1 MVKQMIR
8 KIADNITSPLGFTTI
23 DNYKAVCEGRS
34 CLKRYEGKW
43 ELPEPFV
50 ASLFQKGQIEDMF
63 LSEIHSDITYTRFE
77 KMVLLSATK
86 AIENSGIDASSEK
99 TIFILS
105 TTKGNVS
112 LLEKNDLGVD
122 DDRVL
127 LGVTAS
133 IISRHFGNSNMPIVV
148 SNACI
153 SGVCAQIVAKRCL
166 ESGKYDNAVVIGAD
180 EQNPFIV
187 SGFMSFR
194 ALSPEVCRPFSK
206 KRDGLNLGEAAAT
219 IIYQRYDKDVDGW
232 QAVKG
237 AIRNDANHISG
248 PSRTAEGSYR
258 ALKYVMTDEVK
269 PDDIAVINVH
279 GTATVYNDEMESIAI
294 SRAGLS
300 DNPINGYKGYYGH
313 TMGAAGVL
321 ESILSMT
328 ALDNGLILAT
338 RGFDELG
345 VTHPVNISNQNRY
358 TNKKTF
364 IKLLSGFGGC
374 NSAMLFRKG

>member
-1 MVKQMIR
+1 MIR
-8 KIADNITSPLGFTTI
+8 KIADNITSPLGLTTA
-23 DNYKAVCEGRS
+23 DNYKAVCEGKS

-50 ASLFQKGQIEDMF
+50 ASLFQDGQIEDMF
-63 LSEIHSDITYTRFE
+63 ISEINSDDAYTRFE

-86 AIENSGIDASSEK
+86 AIEDSGIDASSDK
-99 TIFILS
+99 TIFVLS

-112 LLEKNDLGVD
+112 LLEKNVCGVD
-122 DDRVL
+122 DNRVL
-127 LGVTAS
+127 LGVMANV
-133 IISRHFGNSNMPIVV
+133 ISCHFGNSNMPIVV

-166 ESGKYDNAVVIGAD
+166 ESSKYDNAVVIGAD
-180 EQNPFIV
+180 EQSPFIV

-206 KRDGLNLGEAAAT
+206 NRNGLNLGEAAAT
-219 IIYQRYDKDVDGW
+219 IIYQRCDNVIDGW

-248 PSRTAEGSYR
+248 PSRTGEGSYR
-258 ALKYVMTDEVK
+258 ALKYVMTNEVV
-269 PDDIAVINVH
+269 PADIAVVNVH
-279 GTATVYNDEMESIAI
+279 GTATVYNDDMESIAL

-300 DNPINGYKGYYGH
+300 DTPINGYKGYYGH
-313 TMGAAGVL
+313 TMGAAGIL
-321 ESILSMT
+321 ESILSMK
-328 ALDNGLILAT
+328 ALDNGLILPT
-338 RGFDELG
+338 RGFDEIG
-345 VTHPVNISNQNRY
+345 VTHPVNISNKYRH
-358 TNKKTF
+358 TDKKKF

-374 NSAMLFRKG
+374 NVAMLFSKG

>member
-1 MVKQMIR
+1 MIR
-8 KIADNITSPLGFTTI
+8 KIADNITSPLGLTTA
-23 DNYKAVCEGRS
+23 DNYKAVCEGKS

-50 ASLFQKGQIEDMF
+50 ASLFQDGQIEDMF
-63 LSEIHSDITYTRFE
+63 ISEINSDDAYTRFE

-86 AIENSGIDASSEK
+86 AIEDSGIDASSDK
-99 TIFILS
+99 TIFVLS

-112 LLEKNDLGVD
+112 LLEKNVCGVD
-122 DDRVL
+122 DNRVL
-127 LGVTAS
+127 LGVMANV
-133 IISRHFGNSNMPIVV
+133 ISCHFGNSNMPIVV

-180 EQNPFIV
+180 EQSPFIV

-194 ALSPEVCRPFSK
+194 ALSPEVCHPFSK
-206 KRDGLNLGEAAAT
+206 NRNGLNLGEAAAT
-219 IIYQRYDKDVDGW
+219 IIYQRCDNVIDGW

-248 PSRTAEGSYR
+248 PSRTGEGSYR
-258 ALKYVMTDEVK
+258 ALKYVMTDEVV
-269 PDDIAVINVH
+269 PADIAVVNVH
-279 GTATVYNDEMESIAI
+279 GTATVYNDDMESIAL

-300 DNPINGYKGYYGH
+300 DTPINGHKGYYGH
-313 TMGAAGVL
+313 TMGAAGIL
-321 ESILSMT
+321 ESILSMK
-328 ALDNGLILAT
+328 ALDNGLILPT
-338 RGFDELG
+338 RGFDEIG
-345 VTHPVNISNQNRY
+345 VTHPVNISNKYRH
-358 TNKKTF
+358 TDKKKF

-374 NSAMLFRKG
+374 NVAMLFSKG

>member
-1 MVKQMIR
+1 MIR
-8 KIADNITSPLGFTTI
+8 KIADNITSPLGLTTA
-23 DNYKAVCEGRS
+23 DNYKAVCEGKS

-50 ASLFQKGQIEDMF
+50 ASLFQDGQIEDMF
-63 LSEIHSDITYTRFE
+63 ISEINSDDAYTRFE

-86 AIENSGIDASSEK
+86 AIEDSGIDASSDK
-99 TIFILS
+99 TIFVLS

-112 LLEKNDLGVD
+112 LLEKNVCGVD
-122 DDRVL
+122 DNRVL
-127 LGVTAS
+127 LGVMANV
-133 IISRHFGNSNMPIVV
+133 ISCHFGNSNMPIVV

-180 EQNPFIV
+180 EQSPFIV

-194 ALSPEVCRPFSK
+194 ALSPEVCHPFSK
-206 KRDGLNLGEAAAT
+206 NRNGLNLGEAAAT
-219 IIYQRYDKDVDGW
+219 IIYQRCDNVIDGW

-248 PSRTAEGSYR
+248 PSRTGEGSYR
-258 ALKYVMTDEVK
+258 ALKYVMTDEVV
-269 PDDIAVINVH
+269 PADIAVVNVH
-279 GTATVYNDEMESIAI
+279 GTATVYNDDMESIAL

-300 DNPINGYKGYYGH
+300 DTPINGYKGYYGH
-313 TMGAAGVL
+313 TMGAAGIL
-321 ESILSMT
+321 ESILSMK
-328 ALDNGLILAT
+328 ALDNGLILPT
-338 RGFDELG
+338 RGFDEIG
-345 VTHPVNISNQNRY
+345 VTHPVNISNKYRH
-358 TNKKTF
+358 TDKKKF

-374 NSAMLFRKG
+374 NVAMLFSKG

>member
-1 MVKQMIR
+1 MIR
-8 KIADNITSPLGFTTI
+8 KIADNITSPLGFTTA
-23 DNYKAVCEGRS
+23 DNYKAVCEGKS
-34 CLKRYEGKW
+34 CLKKYEGKW

-50 ASLFQKGQIEDMF
+50 ASLFEDGQIEDMF
-63 LSEIHSDITYTRFE
+63 LSEINSDDAYTRFE

-86 AIENSGIDASSEK
+86 AIQDSGIDASSEE

-112 LLEKNDLGVD
+112 LLEKNIPGVD
-122 DDRVL
+122 DNRVL
-127 LGVTAS
+127 LGVMANV
-133 IISRHFGNSNMPIVV
+133 ISRHFGNSNMPIVV

-180 EQNPFIV
+180 EQSPFIV
-187 SGFMSFR
+187 SGFQSFR

-206 KRDGLNLGEAAAT
+206 NRDGLNLGEAAAT
-219 IIYQRYDKDVDGW
+219 IIYQRCDKDVDGW

-258 ALKYVMTDEVK
+258 ALKYVMADEVV

-279 GTATVYNDEMESIAI
+279 GTATAYNDEMESIAI

-300 DNPINGYKGYYGH
+300 DTPINGYKGYYGH
-313 TMGAAGVL
+313 TMGAAGIL
-321 ESILSMT
+321 ESILSMK
-328 ALDNGLILAT
+328 ALDDGLILPT

-345 VTHPVNISNQNRY
+345 VTYPVNISNKCRQ
-358 TNKKTF
+358 TDKKKF

-374 NSAMLFRKG
+374 NVALLFSKG

>member
-1 MVKQMIR
+1 MIR
-8 KIADNITSPLGFTTI
+8 KIADNITSPLGLTTA
-23 DNYKAVCEGRS
+23 DNYKAVCEGKS

-50 ASLFQKGQIEDMF
+50 ASLFQDGQIEDMF
-63 LSEIHSDITYTRFE
+63 ISEINSDDAYTRFE

-86 AIENSGIDASSEK
+86 AIEDSGIDASSDK
-99 TIFILS
+99 TIFVLS

-112 LLEKNDLGVD
+112 LLEKNVCGVD
-122 DDRVL
+122 DNRVL
-127 LGVTAS
+127 LGVMANV
-133 IISRHFGNSNMPIVV
+133 ISCHFGNSNMPIVV

-166 ESGKYDNAVVIGAD
+166 ESSKYDNAVVIGAD
-180 EQNPFIV
+180 EQSPFIV

-194 ALSPEVCRPFSK
+194 ALSPEVCHPFSK
-206 KRDGLNLGEAAAT
+206 NRNGLNLGEAAAT
-219 IIYQRYDKDVDGW
+219 IIYQRCDNVIDGW

-248 PSRTAEGSYR
+248 PSRTGEGSYR
-258 ALKYVMTDEVK
+258 ALKYVMTDEVV
-269 PDDIAVINVH
+269 PADIAVVNVH
-279 GTATVYNDEMESIAI
+279 GTATVYNDDMESIAL

-300 DNPINGYKGYYGH
+300 DTPINGYKGYYGH

-321 ESILSMT
+321 ESILSMK
-328 ALDNGLILAT
+328 ALDDGLILAT
-338 RGFDELG
+338 RGFDEIG
-345 VTHPVNISNQNRY
+345 VTHPVNISNKYRH
-358 TNKKTF
+358 TDKKKF

-374 NSAMLFRKG
+374 NVAMLFSKG

>member
-1 MVKQMIR
+1 MIR
-8 KIADNITSPLGFTTI
+8 KIADNITSPLGLTTA
-23 DNYKAVCEGRS
+23 DNYKAVCEGKS

-50 ASLFQKGQIEDMF
+50 ASLFQDGQIEDMF
-63 LSEIHSDITYTRFE
+63 ISEINSDDAYTRFE

-86 AIENSGIDASSEK
+86 AIEDSGIDASSDK
-99 TIFILS
+99 TIFVLS

-112 LLEKNDLGVD
+112 LLEKNVCGVD
-122 DDRVL
+122 DNRVL
-127 LGVTAS
+127 LGVMANV
-133 IISRHFGNSNMPIVV
+133 ISCHFGNSNMPIVV

-166 ESGKYDNAVVIGAD
+166 ESCKYDNAVVIGAD
-180 EQNPFIV
+180 EQSPFIV

-206 KRDGLNLGEAAAT
+206 NRNGLNLGEAAAT
-219 IIYQRYDKDVDGW
+219 IIYQRCDNVIDGW

-248 PSRTAEGSYR
+248 PSRTGEGSYR
-258 ALKYVMTDEVK
+258 ALKYVMTDEVV
-269 PDDIAVINVH
+269 PADIAVVNVH
-279 GTATVYNDEMESIAI
+279 GTATVYNDDMESIAL

-300 DNPINGYKGYYGH
+300 DTPINGYKGYYGH
-313 TMGAAGVL
+313 TMGAAGIL
-321 ESILSMT
+321 ESILSMK
-328 ALDNGLILAT
+328 ALDNGLILPT
-338 RGFDELG
+338 RGFDEIG
-345 VTHPVNISNQNRY
+345 VTHPVNISNKYRH
-358 TNKKTF
+358 TDKKKF

-374 NSAMLFRKG
+374 NVAMLFSKG

>member
-1 MVKQMIR
+1 MIR
-8 KIADNITSPLGFTTI
+8 KIADNITSPLGLTTA
-23 DNYKAVCEGRS
+23 DNYKAVCEGKS

-50 ASLFQKGQIEDMF
+50 ASLFQDGQIEDMF
-63 LSEIHSDITYTRFE
+63 ISEINSDDAYTRFE

-86 AIENSGIDASSEK
+86 AIEDSGIDASSDK

-112 LLEKNDLGVD
+112 LLEKNVCGVD
-122 DDRVL
+122 DNRVL
-127 LGVTAS
+127 LGVMANV
-133 IISRHFGNSNMPIVV
+133 ISCHFGNSNMPIVV

-166 ESGKYDNAVVIGAD
+166 ESSKYDNAVVIGAD
-180 EQNPFIV
+180 EQSPFIV

-194 ALSPEVCRPFSK
+194 ALSPEVCHPFSK
-206 KRDGLNLGEAAAT
+206 NRNGLNLGEAAAT
-219 IIYQRYDKDVDGW
+219 IIYQRCDNVIDGW

-248 PSRTAEGSYR
+248 PSRTGEGSYR
-258 ALKYVMTDEVK
+258 ALKYVMTDEVV
-269 PDDIAVINVH
+269 PADIAVVNVH
-279 GTATVYNDEMESIAI
+279 GTATVYNDDMESIAL

-300 DNPINGYKGYYGH
+300 DTPINGYKGYYGH
-313 TMGAAGVL
+313 TMGAAGIL
-321 ESILSMT
+321 ESILSMK
-328 ALDNGLILAT
+328 ALDNGLILPT
-338 RGFDELG
+338 RGFDEIG
-345 VTHPVNISNQNRY
+345 VTHPVNISNKYRH
-358 TNKKTF
+358 TDKKKF

-374 NSAMLFRKG
+374 NVAMLFSKG

>member
-1 MVKQMIR
+1 MIR
-8 KIADNITSPLGFTTI
+8 KIADNITSPLGLTTA
-23 DNYKAVCEGRS
+23 DNYKAVCEGKS

-50 ASLFQKGQIEDMF
+50 ASLFQDGQIEDMF
-63 LSEIHSDITYTRFE
+63 ISEINSDDAYTRFE

-86 AIENSGIDASSEK
+86 AIEDSGIDASSDK
-99 TIFILS
+99 TIFVLS

-112 LLEKNDLGVD
+112 LLEKNVCGVD
-122 DDRVL
+122 DNRVL
-127 LGVTAS
+127 LGVMANV
-133 IISRHFGNSNMPIVV
+133 ISCHFGNSNMPIVV

-166 ESGKYDNAVVIGAD
+166 ESSKYDNAVVIGAD
-180 EQNPFIV
+180 EQSPFIV

-206 KRDGLNLGEAAAT
+206 NRNGLNIGEAAAT
-219 IIYQRYDKDVDGW
+219 IIYQRCDNVIDGW

-248 PSRTAEGSYR
+248 PSRTGEGSYR
-258 ALKYVMTDEVK
+258 ALKYVMTDEVV
-269 PDDIAVINVH
+269 PDDIAVVNVH
-279 GTATVYNDEMESIAI
+279 GTATVYNDDMESIAL

-300 DNPINGYKGYYGH
+300 DTPINGYKGYYGH
-313 TMGAAGVL
+313 TMGAAGIL
-321 ESILSMT
+321 ESILSMK
-328 ALDNGLILAT
+328 ALDNGLILPT
-338 RGFDELG
+338 RGFDEIG
-345 VTHPVNISNQNRY
+345 VTHPVNISNKIRH
-358 TNKKTF
+358 TDKKTF

-374 NSAMLFRKG
+374 NAAMLFSKR

>member
-1 MVKQMIR
+1 MIR
-8 KIADNITSPLGFTTI
+8 KIADNITSPLGFTTA
-23 DNYKAVCEGRS
+23 DNYKAVCEGKS

-50 ASLFQKGQIEDMF
+50 ASLFQDGQIEDMF
-63 LSEIHSDITYTRFE
+63 ISEINSDDAYTRFE

-86 AIENSGIDASSEK
+86 AIEDSGIDASSDK
-99 TIFILS
+99 TIFVLS

-112 LLEKNDLGVD
+112 LLEKNVCGVD
-122 DDRVL
+122 DNRVL
-127 LGVTAS
+127 LGVMANV
-133 IISRHFGNSNMPIVV
+133 ISCHFGNSNMPIVV

-180 EQNPFIV
+180 EQSPFIV

-206 KRDGLNLGEAAAT
+206 NRNGLNLGEAAAT
-219 IIYQRYDKDVDGW
+219 IIYQRCDNVIDGW

-248 PSRTAEGSYR
+248 PSRTGEGSYR
-258 ALKYVMTDEVK
+258 ALKYVMTDEVV
-269 PDDIAVINVH
+269 PADIAVVNVH
-279 GTATVYNDEMESIAI
+279 GTATVYNDDMESIAL

-300 DNPINGYKGYYGH
+300 DTPINGYKGYYGH
-313 TMGAAGVL
+313 TMGAAGIL
-321 ESILSMT
+321 ESILSMK
-328 ALDNGLILAT
+328 ALDNGLILPT
-338 RGFDELG
+338 RGFDEIG
-345 VTHPVNISNQNRY
+345 VTHPVNISNKYRH
-358 TNKKTF
+358 TDKKKF

-374 NSAMLFRKG
+374 NVAMLFSKG

>member
-1 MVKQMIR
+1 MIR
-8 KIADNITSPLGFTTI
+8 KIADNITSPLGLTTA
-23 DNYKAVCEGRS
+23 DNYKAVCEGKS

-50 ASLFQKGQIEDMF
+50 ASLFQDGQIEDMF
-63 LSEIHSDITYTRFE
+63 ISEINSDDAYTRFE

-86 AIENSGIDASSEK
+86 AIEDSGIDASSDK
-99 TIFILS
+99 TIFVLS

-112 LLEKNDLGVD
+112 LLEKNVCGVD
-122 DDRVL
+122 DNRVL
-127 LGVTAS
+127 LGVMANV
-133 IISRHFGNSNMPIVV
+133 ISCHFGNSNMPIVV

-166 ESGKYDNAVVIGAD
+166 ESSKYDNAVVIGAD
-180 EQNPFIV
+180 EQSPFIV

-206 KRDGLNLGEAAAT
+206 NRNGLNLGEAAAT
-219 IIYQRYDKDVDGW
+219 IIYQRCDNVIDGW

-248 PSRTAEGSYR
+248 PSRTGEGSYR
-258 ALKYVMTDEVK
+258 ALKYVMTDEVV
-269 PDDIAVINVH
+269 PADIAVVNVH
-279 GTATVYNDEMESIAI
+279 GTATVYNDDMESIAL

-300 DNPINGYKGYYGH
+300 DTPINGYKGYYGH
-313 TMGAAGVL
+313 TMGAAGIL
-321 ESILSMT
+321 ESILSMK
-328 ALDNGLILAT
+328 ALDNGLILPT
-338 RGFDELG
+338 RGFDEIG
-345 VTHPVNISNQNRY
+345 VTHPVNISNKYRH
-358 TNKKTF
+358 TDKKKF

-374 NSAMLFRKG
+374 NVAMLFSKG

>member
-1 MVKQMIR
+1 MIR
-8 KIADNITSPLGFTTI
+8 KIADNITSPLGLTTA
-23 DNYKAVCEGRS
+23 DNYKAVCEGKS
-34 CLKRYEGKW
+34 CLKRYEDKW

-50 ASLFQKGQIEDMF
+50 ASLFQDGQIEDMF
-63 LSEIHSDITYTRFE
+63 ISEINSDDAYTRFE

-86 AIENSGIDASSEK
+86 AIEDSGIDASSDK

-112 LLEKNDLGVD
+112 LLEKNVCGVD
-122 DDRVL
+122 DNRVL
-127 LGVTAS
+127 LGVMANV
-133 IISRHFGNSNMPIVV
+133 ISCHFGNSNMPIVV

-180 EQNPFIV
+180 EQSPFIV

-206 KRDGLNLGEAAAT
+206 NRNGLNLGEAAAT
-219 IIYQRYDKDVDGW
+219 IIYQRCDNVIDGW

-248 PSRTAEGSYR
+248 PSRTGEGSYR
-258 ALKYVMTDEVK
+258 ALKYVMTDEVV
-269 PDDIAVINVH
+269 PDDIAVVNVH
-279 GTATVYNDEMESIAI
+279 GTATVYNDDMESIAL

-300 DNPINGYKGYYGH
+300 DTPINGYKGYYGH
-313 TMGAAGVL
+313 TMGAAGIL
-321 ESILSMT
+321 ESILSMK
-328 ALDNGLILAT
+328 ALDNGLILPT
-338 RGFDELG
+338 RGFDEIG
-345 VTHPVNISNQNRY
+345 VTHPVNISNKYRH
-358 TNKKTF
+358 TDKKKF

-374 NSAMLFRKG
+374 NVAMLFSRG

>member
-1 MVKQMIR
+1 MIR
-8 KIADNITSPLGFTTI
+8 KIADNITSPLGLTTA
-23 DNYKAVCEGRS
+23 DNYKAVCEGKS

-50 ASLFQKGQIEDMF
+50 ASLFQDGQIEDMF
-63 LSEIHSDITYTRFE
+63 ISEINSDDAYTRFE

-86 AIENSGIDASSEK
+86 AIEDSGIDASSDK
-99 TIFILS
+99 TIFVLS

-112 LLEKNDLGVD
+112 LLEKNVCGVD
-122 DDRVL
+122 DNRVL
-127 LGVTAS
+127 LGVMANV
-133 IISRHFGNSNMPIVV
+133 ISRHFGNSNMPIVV

-166 ESGKYDNAVVIGAD
+166 ESSKYDNAVVIGAD
-180 EQNPFIV
+180 EQSPFIV

-206 KRDGLNLGEAAAT
+206 NRNGLNLGEAAAT
-219 IIYQRYDKDVDGW
+219 IIYQRCDNVIDGW

-248 PSRTAEGSYR
+248 PSRTGEGSYR
-258 ALKYVMTDEVK
+258 ALKYVMTDEVV
-269 PDDIAVINVH
+269 PDDIAVVNVH
-279 GTATVYNDEMESIAI
+279 GTATVYNDDMESIAL

-300 DNPINGYKGYYGH
+300 DTPINGYKGYYGH
-313 TMGAAGVL
+313 TMGAAGIL
-321 ESILSMT
+321 ESILSMK
-328 ALDNGLILAT
+328 ALDNGLILPT
-338 RGFDELG
+338 RGFDEIG
-345 VTHPVNISNQNRY
+345 VTHPVNISNKYRH
-358 TNKKTF
+358 TDKKKF

-374 NSAMLFRKG
+374 NVAMLFSKG

>member
-1 MVKQMIR
+1 MIR
-8 KIADNITSPLGFTTI
+8 KIADNITSPLGLTTT
-23 DNYKAVCEGRS
+23 DNYKAVCEGKS

-50 ASLFQKGQIEDMF
+50 ASLFQDGQIEDMF
-63 LSEIHSDITYTRFE
+63 ISEINSDDAYTRFE

-86 AIENSGIDASSEK
+86 AIEDSGIDASSDK
-99 TIFILS
+99 TIFVLS

-112 LLEKNDLGVD
+112 LLEKNVCGVD
-122 DDRVL
+122 DNRVL
-127 LGVTAS
+127 LGVMANV
-133 IISRHFGNSNMPIVV
+133 ISCHFGNSNMPIVV

-180 EQNPFIV
+180 EQSPFIV

-194 ALSPEVCRPFSK
+194 ALSPEVCHPFSK
-206 KRDGLNLGEAAAT
+206 NRNGLNLGEAAAT
-219 IIYQRYDKDVDGW
+219 IIYQRCDNVIDGW

-248 PSRTAEGSYR
+248 PSRTGEGSYR
-258 ALKYVMTDEVK
+258 ALKYVMTDEVV
-269 PDDIAVINVH
+269 PADIAVVNVH
-279 GTATVYNDEMESIAI
+279 GTATVYNDDMESIAL

-300 DNPINGYKGYYGH
+300 DTPINGYKGYYGH
-313 TMGAAGVL
+313 TMGAAGIL
-321 ESILSMT
+321 ESILSMK
-328 ALDNGLILAT
+328 ALDNGLILPT
-338 RGFDELG
+338 RGFDEIG
-345 VTHPVNISNQNRY
+345 VTHPVNISNKYRH
-358 TNKKTF
+358 TDKKKF

-374 NSAMLFRKG
+374 NVAMLFSKG

>member
-1 MVKQMIR
+1 MIR
-8 KIADNITSPLGFTTI
+8 KIADNITSPLGLTTA
-23 DNYKAVCEGRS
+23 DNYKAVCEGKS

-50 ASLFQKGQIEDMF
+50 ASLFQDGQIEDMF
-63 LSEIHSDITYTRFE
+63 ISEINSGDAYTRFE

-86 AIENSGIDASSEK
+86 AIEDSGIDASSDK
-99 TIFILS
+99 TIFVLS

-112 LLEKNDLGVD
+112 LLEKNVCGVD
-122 DDRVL
+122 DNRVL
-127 LGVTAS
+127 LGVMANV
-133 IISRHFGNSNMPIVV
+133 ISCHFGNSNMPIVV

-166 ESGKYDNAVVIGAD
+166 ESSKYDNAVVIGAD
-180 EQNPFIV
+180 EQSPFIV

-206 KRDGLNLGEAAAT
+206 NRNGLNLGEAAAT
-219 IIYQRYDKDVDGW
+219 IIYQRCDNVIDGW

-248 PSRTAEGSYR
+248 PSRTGEGSYR
-258 ALKYVMTDEVK
+258 ALKYVMTDEVV
-269 PDDIAVINVH
+269 PADIAVVNVH
-279 GTATVYNDEMESIAI
+279 GTATVYNDDMESIAL

-300 DNPINGYKGYYGH
+300 DTPINGYKGYYGH
-313 TMGAAGVL
+313 TMGAAGIL
-321 ESILSMT
+321 ESILSMK
-328 ALDNGLILAT
+328 ALDNGLILPT
-338 RGFDELG
+338 RGFDEIG
-345 VTHPVNISNQNRY
+345 VTHPVNISNKYRH
-358 TNKKTF
+358 TDKKKF

-374 NSAMLFRKG
+374 NVAMLFSKG

>member
-1 MVKQMIR
+1 MIR
-8 KIADNITSPLGFTTI
+8 KIADNITSPLGLTTA
-23 DNYKAVCEGRS
+23 DNYKAVCEGKS

-50 ASLFQKGQIEDMF
+50 ASLFQDGQIEDMF
-63 LSEIHSDITYTRFE
+63 ISEINSDDAYTRFE

-86 AIENSGIDASSEK
+86 AIEDSGIDASSDK
-99 TIFILS
+99 TIFVLS

-112 LLEKNDLGVD
+112 LLEKNVCGVD
-122 DDRVL
+122 DNRVL
-127 LGVTAS
+127 LGVMANV
-133 IISRHFGNSNMPIVV
+133 ISRHFGNSNMPIVV

-166 ESGKYDNAVVIGAD
+166 ESSKYDNAVVIGAD
-180 EQNPFIV
+180 EQSPFIV

-206 KRDGLNLGEAAAT
+206 NRNGLNIGEAAAT
-219 IIYQRYDKDVDGW
+219 IIYQRCDNVIDGW

-248 PSRTAEGSYR
+248 PSRTGEGSYR
-258 ALKYVMTDEVK
+258 ALKYVMTDEVV
-269 PDDIAVINVH
+269 PDDIAVVNVH
-279 GTATVYNDEMESIAI
+279 GTATVYNDDMESIAL

-300 DNPINGYKGYYGH
+300 DTPINGYKGYYGH
-313 TMGAAGVL
+313 TMGAAGIL
-321 ESILSMT
+321 ESILSMK
-328 ALDNGLILAT
+328 ALDNGLILPT
-338 RGFDELG
+338 RGFDEIG
-345 VTHPVNISNQNRY
+345 VTHPVNISNKYRH
-358 TNKKTF
+358 TDKKKF

-374 NSAMLFRKG
+374 NVAMLFSKG

>member
-1 MVKQMIR
+1 MIR
-8 KIADNITSPLGFTTI
+8 KIADNITSPLGLTTA
-23 DNYKAVCEGRS
+23 DNYKAVCEGKS

-50 ASLFQKGQIEDMF
+50 ASLFQDGQIEDMF
-63 LSEIHSDITYTRFE
+63 ISEINSDDAYTRFE

-86 AIENSGIDASSEK
+86 AIEDSGIDASSDK

-112 LLEKNDLGVD
+112 LLEKNVCGVD
-122 DDRVL
+122 DNRVL
-127 LGVTAS
+127 LGVMANV
-133 IISRHFGNSNMPIVV
+133 ISCHFGNSNMPIVV

-166 ESGKYDNAVVIGAD
+166 ESSKYDNAVVIGAD
-180 EQNPFIV
+180 EQSPFIV

-194 ALSPEVCRPFSK
+194 ALSPEVCHPFSK
-206 KRDGLNLGEAAAT
+206 NRNGLNLGEAAAT
-219 IIYQRYDKDVDGW
+219 IIYQRCDNVIDGW

-248 PSRTAEGSYR
+248 PSRTGEGSYR
-258 ALKYVMTDEVK
+258 ALKYVMTDEVV
-269 PDDIAVINVH
+269 PADIAVVNVH
-279 GTATVYNDEMESIAI
+279 GTATVYNDDMESIAL

-300 DNPINGYKGYYGH
+300 DTPINGYKGYYGH

-321 ESILSMT
+321 ESILSMR
-328 ALDNGLILAT
+328 ALDDGMILAT
-338 RGFDELG
+338 RGFEELG
-345 VTHPVNISNQNRY
+345 VTHPVNISNKYRH
-358 TNKKTF
+358 TDKKKF

-374 NSAMLFRKG
+374 NVAMLFSKG

>member
-1 MVKQMIR
+1 MIR
-8 KIADNITSPLGFTTI
+8 KIADNITSPLGLTTA
-23 DNYKAVCEGRS
+23 DNYKAVCEGKS

-50 ASLFQKGQIEDMF
+50 ASLFQDGQIEDMF
-63 LSEIHSDITYTRFE
+63 ISEINSDDAYTRFE

-86 AIENSGIDASSEK
+86 AIEDSGIDASSDK
-99 TIFILS
+99 TIFVLS

-112 LLEKNDLGVD
+112 LLEKNVCGVD
-122 DDRVL
+122 DNRVL
-127 LGVTAS
+127 LGVMANV
-133 IISRHFGNSNMPIVV
+133 ISCHFGNSNMPIVV

-166 ESGKYDNAVVIGAD
+166 ESRKYDNAVVIGAD
-180 EQNPFIV
+180 EQSPFIV

-206 KRDGLNLGEAAAT
+206 NRNGLNLGEAAAT
-219 IIYQRYDKDVDGW
+219 IIYQRCDNVIDGW

-248 PSRTAEGSYR
+248 PSRTGEGSYR
-258 ALKYVMTDEVK
+258 ALKYVMTDEVV
-269 PDDIAVINVH
+269 PADIAVVNVH
-279 GTATVYNDEMESIAI
+279 GTATVYNDDMESIAL

-300 DNPINGYKGYYGH
+300 DTPINGYKGYYGH
-313 TMGAAGVL
+313 TMGAAGIL
-321 ESILSMT
+321 ESILSMK
-328 ALDNGLILAT
+328 ALDNGLILPT
-338 RGFDELG
+338 RGFDEIG
-345 VTHPVNISNQNRY
+345 VTHPVNISNKYRH
-358 TNKKTF
+358 TDKKKF

-374 NSAMLFRKG
+374 NVAMLFSKG